1 MAGEAREIRYQNER
15 WLNLQ
20 IHRLS
25 TNLGFAAA
33 NGADGASARLTH
45 GDHVAL

>member
-33 NGADGASARLTH
+33 NNIDARLAR